1 MTIDTLKL
9 AKGLQTRGFTA
20 QQAEGLAEELNIA
33 VREGVAGKSDI
44 EQLRAST
51 QAEFRELRADMRAME
66 NRIMLRL
73 VLAMIIV
80 AGFAL
85 TIAKA
90 IV

>member
-20 QQAEGLAEELNIA
+20 QQAEGLAEELNTA
-33 VREGVAGKSDI
+33 VREGVAGKSDF
-44 EQLRAST
+44 EQLRTST
-51 QAEFRELRADMRAME
+51 QADFRELRADMRAME